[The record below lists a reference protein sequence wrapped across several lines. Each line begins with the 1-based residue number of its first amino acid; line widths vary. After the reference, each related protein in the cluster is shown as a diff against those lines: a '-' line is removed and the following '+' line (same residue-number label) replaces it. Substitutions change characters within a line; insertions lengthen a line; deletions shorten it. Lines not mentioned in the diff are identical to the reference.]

1 MNDEE
6 KNIKHIEIPV
16 EVVRDNSIS
25 STSKVLMG
33 LITTLSM
40 KDGYCYASNKYLGN
54 ILNVSIRT
62 ITSCL
67 SSLKKRGFIYIRDI
81 YNKRRIYVAKNY

>member
-1 MNDEE
+1 MNDEA
-6 KNIKHIEIPV
+6 KNTKYIEIPIG
-16 EVVRDNSIS
+16 VVKDNSIS
-25 STSKVLMG
+25 STAKVLIG
-33 LITTLSM
+33 LIITLSM

-67 SSLKKRGFIYIRDI
+67 SSLKNRGFIYTKDI
-81 YNKRRIYVAKNY
+81 YNKRRIYVAKSI